1 MNAATMR
8 GSGEFKDYRRNAI
21 RLLSALRSPG
31 IVVIAALAIRVCL
44 VSHYVGFAS
53 GGGSPCGHN
62 EPSHIAAHL
71 ARGEGF
77 SSPYI
82 GVPLAP
88 TAQQPPLYPVLLAG
102 VFRLFGVCSLTAL
115 WIITEINALV
125 GAGISLLICAV
136 GERYISRTVG
146 LIAAWIWALSPAIV
160 ATDLV
165 GSIYPLSASA
175 VLIWLLILP
184 KMLESANGWM
194 VLGVALGLMT
204 LLNPMLLIV
213 LPASAG
219 WLLTNR
225 KHSAAMVLVSM
236 LLVATWIVRNYL
248 ALGHFYPVRD
258 NFGLELFIGN
268 HSGMR
273 EHLPQNCA
281 WNLCDGTADY
291 GTADF
296 PDHSQLYARAGEA
309 KYMQARLRE
318 AMAYIRAEPRAFL
331 VRSVKRALSFWLL
344 PYPWC
349 YLLTFLLMCVGISR
363 ISGSAKMFFLTM
375 LALYPISFYV
385 THVAWVAS
393 YRHPIEPLMLLSAG
407 AALSNWGVAIL
418 SSTSRMERSS

>member
-1 MNAATMR
+1 MR
-8 GSGEFKDYRRNAI
+8 RSGDVKDCGRNAI
-21 RLLSALRSPG
+21 RLLSALRSPV
-31 IVVIAALAIRVCL
+31 IVVIAALAMRVCM
-44 VSHYVGFAS
+44 VSHYVAFVS

-62 EPSHIAAHL
+62 EPSHIAAHI
-71 ARGEGF
+71 AKGEGF
-77 SSPYI
+77 SSPYM

-88 TAQQPPLYPVLLAG
+88 TAQQPPLYPLLVAG
-102 VFRLFGVCSLTAL
+102 VFRMFGICSLTAL
-115 WIITEINALV
+115 WIITEINAII

-136 GERYISRTVG
+136 GERYLSRAAG

-160 ATDLV
+160 ATDLF

-184 KMLESANGWM
+184 EMLESAKGWV
-194 VLGVALGLMT
+194 VLGVALGLIT
-204 LLNPMLLIV
+204 LLNPMLLVV

-219 WLLTNR
+219 WLLANR
-225 KHSAAMVLVSM
+225 KHSAAMILISM
-236 LLVATWIVRNYL
+236 ALVAPWIVRNYI

-268 HSGMR
+268 HAGMR

-296 PDHSQLYARAGEA
+296 PDHSQLYAKAGEA
-309 KYMQARLRE
+309 KYMEAKLRE
-318 AMAYIRAEPRAFL
+318 AMAYIHGEPRAFL
-331 VRSVKRALSFWLL
+331 ARSVKRALSFWLL
-344 PYPWC
+344 PYPWG
-349 YLLTFLLMCVGISR
+349 YLLTFLLMCAGIRR
-363 ISGSAKMFFLTM
+363 ISAPAKMFFLIM

-407 AALSNWGVAIL
+407 AALSNWRAAIF
-418 SSTSRMERSS
+418 SSVG